1 MEESDANSRSH
12 QPALPRTV
20 SKSFG
25 SSFTSYTPG
34 YLMNTPPG
42 CMWSPST
49 QAGFPEEAD
58 RPKSGD
64 AASGGLRRD
73 GRASRAGGCRG
84 ALPGT
89 LSPPNPGPRQA

>member
-1 MEESDANSRSH
+1 
-12 QPALPRTV
+12 
-20 SKSFG
+20 
-25 SSFTSYTPG
+25 
-34 YLMNTPPG
+34 MNTPPG

-73 GRASRAGGCRG
+73 GRASRAGGCRQLLLDLCTASSNDG
-84 ALPGT
+84 FIQSL
-89 LSPPNPGPRQA
+89 